1 MGIKHDVD
9 TGKTTNKQTERLVD
23 IHLLFLFVIR
33 QTRRHSHFTDLTFRF
48 ELPAQAH
55 KRMEVAR
62 TKWDTFAPRH
72 NLNQFPFDWF
82 FFFFFPIHFIFLHF
96 SMITNLRDLAQMT
109 VFSIPLCQYERKTKS
124 NEQIKKNGQSIWF
137 DAPTTTNRISI
148 NMKMMI
154 RRREHV
160 NKYGKTLGMETTEKN
175 SFETYAG
182 QIFQRNWSKSQETE
196 QCSFWFESLSI
207 NFACQLYNVCESSLP
222 RIWLLLYW
230 KNWIER
236 FLPAHIFNDY
246 SAFSNVCSFNRKI
259 ISLPSAIFQISIHWH
274 WLL

>member
-9 TGKTTNKQTERLVD
+9 TGKTTNKQTDRLVD

-109 VFSIPLCQYERKTKS
+109 VFSIPLCQYERKTES
-124 NEQIKKNGQSIWF
+124 NEQIKKKWSEYLIWCADDDQSYF
-137 DAPTTTNRISI
+137 
-148 NMKMMI
+148 
-154 RRREHV
+154 
-160 NKYGKTLGMETTEKN
+160 NKYE
-175 SFETYAG
+175 
-182 QIFQRNWSKSQETE
+182 
-196 QCSFWFESLSI
+196 
-207 NFACQLYNVCESSLP
+207 
-222 RIWLLLYW
+222 
-230 KNWIER
+230 
-236 FLPAHIFNDY
+236 NDY
-246 SAFSNVCSFNRKI
+246 TTSRAREQIWENAWNGNNRKKLI
-259 ISLPSAIFQISIHWH
+259 RNICRTNFPKKLIKITRNGTMF
-274 WLL
+274 LLIWILVDKFCMSTL